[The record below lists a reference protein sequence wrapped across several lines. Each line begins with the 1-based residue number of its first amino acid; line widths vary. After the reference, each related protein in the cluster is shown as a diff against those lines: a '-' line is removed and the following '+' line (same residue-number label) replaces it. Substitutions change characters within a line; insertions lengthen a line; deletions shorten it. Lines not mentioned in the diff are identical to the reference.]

1 MSNLPI
7 KKNLSTAKYIEQG
20 IAQHQQFVAAFR
32 KAKESAL
39 NAGFFFLAAQ
49 EAADHGDF
57 ESVLLKYEEQ
67 CSKTTIYRYIDFA
80 KEVIEAVRATLSA
93 SATAEELLAA
103 GKAMVLQSPKGYIA
117 LCRQLQLM
125 RKFGEYDK
133 VKYKTRKVLGDGKQI
148 EFSFDELAAHIKVF
162 TTDFRITLPEGKDEA
177 TALTEL
183 ETELEAA
190 LTNVRQRKN
199 TISI

>member
-1 MSNLPI
+1 MNSLPI
-7 KKNLSTAKYIEQG
+7 KKNISAAKYIEQ
-20 IAQHQQFVAAFR
+20 ALREHQQFILAF
-32 KAKESAL
+32 KKCKEHAL

-49 EAADHGDF
+49 AAAEHGDF
-57 ESVLLKYEEQ
+57 NAVLLKYSELVAER
-67 CSKTTIYRYIDFA
+67 TVYRYIEFANEVMAWVKLENPEANADTALKLA
-80 KEVIEAVRATLSA
+80 KE
-93 SATAEELLAA
+93 
-103 GKAMVLQSPKGYIA
+103 MVMQSPKGYIA

-125 RKFGEYDK
+125 RKFGEYDE
-133 VKYKTRKVLGDGKQI
+133 VKYKTRKLLGDGKQI

-190 LTNVRQRKN
+190 LTNVRARKS
-199 TISI
+199 TINI